1 MHPVVNLV
9 REFEPQ
15 SNLALGH
22 LALFNVRAALRAAS
36 HVRIKPP
43 HPSAVR
49 SPTPNWDTLTVP
61 SPIVGKDGTSGRS
74 FPVEDNDSP
83 PAMAM
88 LSNGKSPLA
97 EQASDEAEELVQKLS
112 PQLASPESEDSA
124 GHISKPALTNGW

>member
-1 MHPVVNLV
+1 MCLGAVQVHPVVNLV

-36 HVRIKPP
+36 HARMKPA
-43 HPSAVR
+43 HPSDIR

-61 SPIVGKDGTSGRS
+61 SPIVGDNGTSGRS
-74 FPVEDNDSP
+74 YPVDEHSP

-88 LSNGKSPLA
+88 LSSLKGSLA
-97 EQASDEAEELVQKLS
+97 AQGSDEAEELVQEKFS
-112 PQLASPESEDSA
+112 P
-124 GHISKPALTNGW
+124 